1 MSLAIKALF
10 EPVRTVG
17 FAAITGAAGAYLGVG
32 TALNFP
38 TRQIFVQNF
47 TDVVLMFSFDGI
59 NDHFPLAPSS
69 FLLDD
74 LTSNKTLETGYFI
87 AKDSRLYVRFLG
99 AENPTTNEVWFSV
112 LYGVDY

>member
-10 EPVRTVG
+10 EPVRTLG
-17 FAAITGAAGAYLGVG
+17 FAAIGAGYVGVG
-32 TALNFP
+32 TSLNFP
-38 TRQIFVQNF
+38 ARQIFIQNF
-47 TDVVLMFSFDGI
+47 TDAPLMFSFDGV
-59 NDHFPLAPSS
+59 NDHFPLASDS

-87 AKDSRLYVRFLG
+87 EKGSRLYVKTMG
-99 AENPTTNEVWFSV
+99 AVPTVNDVWFSV